1 MNSILTEKP
10 HWNCHVT
17 YIIVVL
23 CHLWNVTTQKK
34 ALHPFK
40 MKSDC
45 HKQCLLLVLTCPMGG
60 APIGG
65 IMGGI
70 IPGGMG
76 AMLGGLWP
84 MGGIPIGGKWG
95 GIPGGPIFGKH
106 KNKFEAWMSANT
118 TKQPQRERWHY
129 SKGFPTPTYKGWGDS
144 WRWYTRKRWCLTGAT
159 ISISRGLLWTRE
171 SITVTTT
178 ALIKMLHIT
187 DLKSDDVFPSLMTEP
202 TNTSK
207 LMWTFSIRCFLNRSL

>member
-1 MNSILTEKP
+1 
-10 HWNCHVT
+10 
-17 YIIVVL
+17 
-23 CHLWNVTTQKK
+23 
-34 ALHPFK
+34 
-40 MKSDC
+40 
-45 HKQCLLLVLTCPMGG
+45 MGG

-118 TKQPQRERWHY
+118 TKQPQRERD
-129 SKGFPTPTYKGWGDS
+129 G
-144 WRWYTRKRWCLTGAT
+144 
-159 ISISRGLLWTRE
+159 
-171 SITVTTT
+171 ITVKAFQHQLTKGGGIPEGGTPGKGG
-178 ALIKMLHIT
+178 AWLGPLLASVE
-187 DLKSDDVFPSLMTEP
+187 DCYEQESPLQ
-202 TNTSK
+202 
-207 LMWTFSIRCFLNRSL
+207 